1 MAVTIPGYKILRPL
15 GKGGMATVYLAQQE
29 IFEREVALKIMS
41 RSLAEDES
49 FGQRFFRE
57 AKIVSQL
64 VHPNIV
70 TVHNVGVH
78 DGYYFLAMEYID
90 GGDLKQ
96 VRHNL
101 TLQQKITT
109 ILDIAKALDY
119 AASKGYVHRDI
130 KPENI
135 MFHRSDGRAVLM
147 DFGIARAATVD
158 KSVTQT
164 GVAIGTPHYM
174 SPEQAKG
181 KPVDF
186 RSDLYSLGV
195 VFFLLLSGRVPFDA
209 ESAVA
214 IGIKHITEPI
224 PLLPPGMGALQPIVD
239 TLLAKAASDRYQSA
253 GDLIDD
259 LQRIDVALVDQSV
272 AFAHADGLEDDNRD
286 LPTVQSATID
296 SIDAISVVYDDR
308 DSGSVSSGGV
318 LPWLIGLVLTASLA
332 GWLFYQQR
340 PEVIE
345 PWLDILG
352 AKFAAL
358 STQSVREA
366 GPAVIADRNAS
377 GVTGDQGEIPAVVE
391 SEPLAEGTIER
402 QEVRATTVETSRNTM
417 PSPSPTPTPLELA
430 REKTGTLERMYRADA
445 SYFEAVVEANLDL
458 LELSPADAY
467 AEANLAALG
476 KEVLADVERLLLAGK
491 YSAARKK
498 LDQIEHVFAGYPLA
512 GLDSTRKTLA
522 QRQQIST
529 RLAQAQ
535 AYQDAGQ
542 LVRPSGKN
550 AAASYKAVLR
560 LDSTN
565 QVAKNGL
572 QAIAVVLVN
581 EAEALFRQGQLQSAL
596 AKTKNALDVIEGHSG
611 ARTLQRRI
619 ERQVAYVR
627 EIDDY
632 FRMAELRVRQGEFFQ
647 PENDN
652 ADYYYQRILRRE
664 PKNQRAKEG
673 REAMVDE
680 FARAVWRQVGDEQFF
695 AARERV
701 QTALVAMPENNRLQ
715 SLKLAVEEIVA
726 EKSP

>member
-1 MAVTIPGYKILRPL
+1 MAVTIPGYKILRTL

-41 RSLAEDES
+41 RALAEDES

-78 DGYYFLAMEYID
+78 SGYYFLAMEYID

-101 TLQQKITT
+101 SLQQKITT

-135 MFHRSDGRAVLM
+135 MFHNSDGRAVLM
-147 DFGIARAATVD
+147 DFGIARAATLD

-181 KPVDF
+181 KSVDF

-214 IGIKHITEPI
+214 IGIKHITEAV
-224 PLLPPGMGALQPIVD
+224 PLLPPGMAALQPIVD
-239 TLLAKAASDRYQSA
+239 TLMAKDARDRYQSA

-272 AFAHADGLEDDNRD
+272 AFAHADGIEDDNRD
-286 LPTVQSATID
+286 LPTVQSATIEN
-296 SIDAISVVYDDR
+296 IDAISVVYDDR
-308 DSGSVSSGGV
+308 DPGTPSSSGV
-318 LPWLIGLVLTASLA
+318 LPWLIGLVLTASLG

-340 PEVIE
+340 PEVIQ
-345 PWLDILG
+345 PWLDLAG
-352 AKFAAL
+352 EKFAAL
-358 STQSVREA
+358 AEQPLRAA
-366 GPAVIADRNAS
+366 GADGISSRNGS
-377 GVTGDQGEIPAVVE
+377 NVTGDQGKTPAVVE
-391 SEPLAEGTIER
+391 PEALAEGAIER
-402 QEVRATTVETSRNTM
+402 QKASASTTETSDKA
-417 PSPSPTPTPLELA
+417 SPSPTPDPLEVA
-430 REKTGTLERMYRADA
+430 REKIVTLERLYRSDA
-445 SYFEAVVEANLDL
+445 TYLDALVEANIDL
-458 LELSPADAY
+458 LNLSPEDSV
-467 AEANLAALG
+467 AEANLASLG
-476 KEVLADVERLLLAGK
+476 KEGLADIERLLVAGK
-491 YSAARKK
+491 FSAAKQK
-498 LDQIEHVFAGYPLA
+498 LEQVEHVFAGYSLA
-512 GLDSTRKTLA
+512 GLDSTRKELER
-522 QRQQIST
+522 QQQISA
-529 RLAQAQ
+529 LLSQAQ
-535 AYQDAGQ
+535 AYQEAGQ

-550 AAASYKAVLR
+550 AATSFKAVLR

-565 QVAKNGL
+565 LVAKNGL
-572 QAIAVVLVN
+572 QAVAAELVS
-581 EAEALFRQGQLQSAL
+581 EAGALFKQGQLQSAL
-596 AKTKNALDVIEGHSG
+596 AKTKSALDVIEGHSG
-611 ARTLQRRI
+611 AKTLQRRI

-673 REAMVDE
+673 RDAMVDE

-695 AARERV
+695 AAQERV
-701 QTALVAMPENNRLQ
+701 QTALAAMPENNRLQ